1 MRQSKLFTK
10 TLKKAPKDE
19 KSVNS
24 QLLVRAGFVDKLT
37 AGVYS
42 FLPLGVLVLKKI
54 ENIIR
59 QEMNDIGGQE
69 ILMPA
74 LHPADKWKRT
84 GGWDSIDILFKIKSR
99 TGKEYA
105 LGQSHEE
112 VVTPLVK
119 SHSSSYTDF
128 PIFVYQIQNKFR
140 DELRAKSGIL
150 RGREF
155 GMKDMYSF
163 HLSRDDFES
172 FYEKAKQAYLNI
184 FNRCGLEAKITE
196 GSGGSFSEKISYE
209 FMVLTEAGEDDIL
222 YCSSC
227 NYCVNVEIAKLKEG
241 QPCPKCAK
249 SKLSLGRASEVGNV
263 FDLGQKYSRDFDF
276 WILNENGGKTYPT
289 MGCYGIGTTRLMG
302 VIVEKHNDKS
312 GIIWPREVAP
322 YAVHLMPLGSEDKII
337 HTTEK
342 IYEQLC
348 ECGIEVLYDD
358 RADKSAGEKF
368 ADSDLI
374 GIPTRVIVSE
384 KTVASDSAEVKERGR
399 KNTKLIK
406 IKKLNQYLENLL
418 C

>member
-322 YAVHLMPLGSEDKII
+322 YAVHLMPLGSKDKII

>member
-1 MRQSKLFTK
+1 
-10 TLKKAPKDE
+10 
-19 KSVNS
+19 
-24 QLLVRAGFVDKLT
+24 
-37 AGVYS
+37 
-42 FLPLGVLVLKKI
+42 
-54 ENIIR
+54 
-59 QEMNDIGGQE
+59 
-69 ILMPA
+69 MPA
-74 LHPADKWKRT
+74 LHPAEKWKRT
-84 GGWDSIDILFKIKSR
+84 GAWDSIDILFKIKSR

-163 HLSRDDFES
+163 HLSRGDFES

-227 NYCVNVEIAKLKEG
+227 SHCVNVEIAKVKEG

-249 SKLSLGRASEVGNV
+249 SKLKLGRASEVGNI

-276 WILNENGGKTYPT
+276 WVLNENGEKTYPT

-302 VIVEKHNDKS
+302 VVVEKHNDKN

-322 YAVHLMPLGSEDKII
+322 YMVHLLSLGNENKVVLTADKIYKGFQR
-337 HTTEK
+337 E
-342 IYEQLC
+342 
-348 ECGIEVLYDD
+348 GIEALYDD

-368 ADSDLI
+368 VDGDLI
-374 GIPTRVIVSE
+374 GIPIRVIVSE
-384 KTVASDSAEVKERGR
+384 KTLAEDSVEIKERG
-399 KNTKLIK
+399 KKTAELIK
-406 IKKLNQYLENLL
+406 IEKLSQYLENLS